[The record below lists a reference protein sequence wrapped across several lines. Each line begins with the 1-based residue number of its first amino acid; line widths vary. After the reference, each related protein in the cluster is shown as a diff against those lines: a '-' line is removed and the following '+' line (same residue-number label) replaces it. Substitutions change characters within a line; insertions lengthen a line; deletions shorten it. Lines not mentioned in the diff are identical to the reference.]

1 MHPKRLAVTLS
12 MTLFS
17 LGAQAPQA
25 SAEESL
31 EERRARLK
39 QLAPDELWQLAIKQ
53 ERFQQLPPTRQA
65 ELRKFHGD
73 LQIDPQTEKLQEIL
87 NRYHEWLQTLPAAQ
101 RAELLSLSAEERVA
115 RIRKIQQD
123 RQKEDE
129 RRQAGGRSIDPADQ
143 KIILD
148 WLDQLAIRH
157 EAEFSQNSNPRFK
170 EFLDQIT
177 DERRRRLMLIG
188 SALRT
193 RGEANK
199 PWSPSSTEIQE
210 LISQLSPAL
219 RRDLESRKTE
229 EERLERVHELIR
241 GSFFSLWQP
250 SAEDLERFYSQDL
263 SVADRDWLDA
273 MPRERFQRELR
284 KLYAEQMGR
293 RGGGG
298 EGPRPPFPFGFP
310 GRGPGGR
317 RPDQP

>member
-1 MHPKRLAVTLS
+1 MRRKLLAIPLSLTLLNVTVP
-12 MTLFS
+12 
-17 LGAQAPQA
+17 APPA
-25 SAEESL
+25 SAEETL

-53 ERFQQLPPTRQA
+53 ERFQQLPPARQA
-65 ELRKFHGD
+65 DLRKFHGD
-73 LQIDPQTEKLQEIL
+73 LQTDPQADKLQEIL
-87 NRYHEWLQTLPAAQ
+87 NRYHEFLQTLPAAQ

-129 RRQAGGRSIDPADQ
+129 RRQGGGRPIDPADQ
-143 KIILD
+143 KAILD

-157 EAEFSQNSNPRFK
+157 ETEFTQNSNPRFK
-170 EFLDQIT
+170 EFLEQIT

-188 SALRT
+188 AALRT
-193 RGEANK
+193 RGESSK
-199 PWSPSSTEIQE
+199 PWSPSEQEVQE
-210 LISQLSPAL
+210 LVAQLSPNL
-219 RRDLESRKTE
+219 QRDLESRKTA
-229 EERLERVHELIR
+229 EERLERVQELIR
-241 GSFFSLWQP
+241 WSFFSLWQP

-284 KLYAEQMGR
+284 KLYAERMGR
-293 RGGGG
+293 RGG

-310 GRGPGGR
+310 GRGPGH
-317 RPDQP
+317 RPD

>member
-1 MHPKRLAVTLS
+1 MHRKLFAIPLSLTLLRLVTL
-12 MTLFS
+12 TPP
-17 LGAQAPQA
+17 AC
-25 SAEESL
+25 AEETL
-31 EERRARLK
+31 TERRTRLK
-39 QLAPDELWQLAIKQ
+39 QLAPDELWQLAVKQ
-53 ERFQQLPPTRQA
+53 ERFQQLPTARQA
-65 ELRKFHGD
+65 DLRKFHGE
-73 LQIDPQTEKLQEIL
+73 LQNDPQADKLQEIL

-101 RAELLSLSAEERVA
+101 RAELLSLSAEERVT

-129 RRQAGGRSIDPADQ
+129 RRNADGRAIDPADQ
-143 KIILD
+143 KAILD
-148 WLDQLAIRH
+148 WLDRLAIRH
-157 EAEFSQNSNPRFK
+157 EAEFSQNLNPRFK
-170 EFLDQIT
+170 EFLEQIK
-177 DERRRRLMLIG
+177 DERRRRLMLIS

-193 RGEANK
+193 RGESSK
-199 PWSPSSTEIQE
+199 PWSPSADEVQE
-210 LISQLSPAL
+210 LVSQLSPKL
-219 RRDLESRKTE
+219 QRDLESRKTA

-241 GSFFSLWQP
+241 WSFFSFWQP

-298 EGPRPPFPFGFP
+298 DGPRPPFPFGFP